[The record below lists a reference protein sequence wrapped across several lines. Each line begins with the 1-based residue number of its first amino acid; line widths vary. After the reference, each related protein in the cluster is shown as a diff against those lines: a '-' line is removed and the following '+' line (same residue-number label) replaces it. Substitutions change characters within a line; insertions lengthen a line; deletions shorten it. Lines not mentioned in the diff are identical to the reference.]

1 MPTYEFRCKA
11 CQHEFELVYKTTAAY
26 AAATPTCPQCGA
38 ATLSRVI
45 RRVAIEAPNR
55 DFSRMSVSEMLSV
68 FSSGDSKQVGQMFDQ
83 VAGTHPALAAEYHEA
98 TKRLLKG
105 EPMDKVEK
113 HLQERDADK
122 KAPPSSSPTPAAP
135 AT

>member
-11 CQHEFELVYKTTAAY
+11 CQHEFELTYKTTAAY
-26 AAATPTCPQCGA
+26 AAATPTCPACGA

-45 RRVAIEAPNR
+45 RSVAIEAPSR
-55 DFSRMSVSEMLSV
+55 DYTRMSAAEMLNV
-68 FSSGDSKQVGQMFDQ
+68 FSSGDSKQVGQMFSQ

-98 TKRLLKG
+98 TKRLLNG

-113 HLQERDADK
+113 HLQERDAEK
-122 KAPPSSSPTPAAP
+122 KAKPSATASDTP
-135 AT
+135 

>member
-26 AAATPTCPQCGA
+26 AAATPTCPNCGA
-38 ATLSRVI
+38 TTLSRVI
-45 RRVAIEAPNR
+45 RRVAIEAPSR
-55 DFSRMSVSEMLSV
+55 DFTRMSASEMLSV

-83 VAGTHPALAAEYHEA
+83 VAGTHPGLAVEYHEA

-113 HLQERDADK
+113 HLQERDAEK
-122 KAPPSSSPTPAAP
+122 KPPSSPPPPAAP
-135 AT
+135 SS